1 MTKRIFR
8 SICFVAIA
16 VFLAS
21 LILIMG
27 VLYSYFSGVQQR
39 QLQMQL
45 ELAAQGVTN
54 EETAYFSDLTV
65 RDYRITWI
73 DTDGTV
79 LYDSDALSSDMENHL
94 EREEIKEALA
104 TGYGESK
111 RYSATLMDRSLYA
124 AQRLEDGTVLRLSIA
139 QSSILTLV
147 LGMAQPISIV
157 IVLAVVLSVVLAV
170 RLSKSIVKPL
180 NEIDL
185 NHPLSNEGYDE
196 LAPLL
201 RRIDGQQKQLRG
213 QKTRLEQKQAELD
226 TIIGSMSEGMVLLN
240 ERGKIVSINP
250 AAMRLLGTSWNCV
263 GTDMLTVSRNLD
275 LHDILSRALQGQSE
289 VQTVSLEAGKY
300 QISASPIMSEEK
312 VVGAALCFFDV
323 TEKEKAEQMR
333 REFTSNVSH
342 ELKTPLHSISGY
354 AELLQ
359 NDMVK
364 QEDIV
369 PFAGKIYR
377 EAQRMTSLVEDILS
391 LSHLDEGA
399 EDMEWIE
406 VDLYELAAKAI
417 AGLEAE
423 AKAAEVKMSLHGEY
437 CSLHGVPQ
445 LLHSILYNLCDNAI
459 KYNKNGGEVTVSVER
474 QDADAVLT
482 VSDTGIGI
490 PAQEQARI
498 FERFYRVDKSR
509 SKEVGG
515 TGLGLSIVKHAV
527 LIHHGT
533 IEVDSAVDE
542 GTTITVR
549 LPI

>member
-527 LIHHGT
+527 LIHHG

>member
-8 SICFVAIA
+8 SIGFVAIA

-27 VLYSYFSGVQQR
+27 VLYDYFSGVQQR

-73 DTDGTV
+73 AADGTV

-104 TGYGESK
+104 TGHGESR

-157 IVLAVVLSVVLAV
+157 IVLAVVLSVVLAI
-170 RLSKSIVKPL
+170 RLSKNIVKPL

-185 NHPLSNEGYDE
+185 DHPLSNEGYDE
-196 LAPLL
+196 LAPFL
-201 RRIDGQQKQLRG
+201 RRIDSQQKQLRR

-240 ERGKIVSINP
+240 EHGKIVSINP
-250 AAMRLLGTSWNCV
+250 AAMALLGVEKSPV
-263 GTDMLTVSRNLD
+263 GADMLTVSRNLS
-275 LHDILSRALQGQSE
+275 LNDILRQTLQGQSVVE
-289 VQTVSLEAGKY
+289 TVSLETGQY
-300 QISASPIMSEEK
+300 QISASPIMSEGK
-312 VVGAALCFFDV
+312 VAGAALCFFDV

-359 NDMVK
+359 NNMVK
-364 QEDIV
+364 QGDIV

-437 CSLHGVPQ
+437 CSLHGIPQ

>member
-399 EDMEWIE
+399 EDMEWTE

-437 CSLHGVPQ
+437 CSLHGIPQ
-445 LLHSILYNLCDNAI
+445 LLHSIIYNLCDNAI
-459 KYNKNGGEVTVSVER
+459 KYNKVGGEVKVSVEK
-474 QDADAVLT
+474 QDAGALLT

-490 PAQEQARI
+490 PPQEQERI

-533 IEVDSAVDE
+533 IKVDSE
-542 GTTITVR
+542 IGKGTTITVR
-549 LPI
+549 LPM

>member
-240 ERGKIVSINP
+240 EHGKIVSINP
-250 AAMRLLGTSWNCV
+250 AAMALLGASQNCV

-275 LHDILSRALQGQSE
+275 LHDILSLALQGQSE
-289 VQTVSLEAGKY
+289 VQTVGLETGQY

-359 NDMVK
+359 NNMVK

>member
-8 SICFVAIA
+8 SIGFVAIA

-27 VLYSYFSGVQQR
+27 VLYDYFSGVQQR

-54 EETAYFSDLTV
+54 EETAYFDDLKV

-73 DTDGTV
+73 AADGTV

-104 TGYGESK
+104 TGYGESR

-240 ERGKIVSINP
+240 EHGKIVSINP
-250 AAMRLLGTSWNCV
+250 AAMALLGASQNCV

-275 LHDILSRALQGQSE
+275 LHDILSLALQGQSE
-289 VQTVSLEAGKY
+289 VQTVGLETGQY
-300 QISASPIMSEEK
+300 QISASPIMSEGK
-312 VVGAALCFFDV
+312 VAGVALCFFDV

-359 NDMVK
+359 NNMVK

>member
-8 SICFVAIA
+8 SIGFVAIA

-27 VLYSYFSGVQQR
+27 VLYDYFSGVQQR

-54 EETAYFSDLTV
+54 EETAYFDDLKV

-73 DTDGTV
+73 AADGTV

-104 TGYGESK
+104 TGHGESR

-157 IVLAVVLSVVLAV
+157 IVLAVVLSVVLAI
-170 RLSKSIVKPL
+170 RLSKNIVKPL

-185 NHPLSNEGYDE
+185 DHPLSNEGYDE
-196 LAPLL
+196 LAPFL
-201 RRIDGQQKQLRG
+201 RRIDSQQKQLRR

-240 ERGKIVSINP
+240 EHGKIVSINP
-250 AAMRLLGTSWNCV
+250 AAMALLGVEKSPV
-263 GTDMLTVSRNLD
+263 GADMLTVSRNLS
-275 LHDILSRALQGQSE
+275 LNDILRQTLQGQSVVE
-289 VQTVSLEAGKY
+289 TVSLETGQY
-300 QISASPIMSEEK
+300 QISASPIMSEGK
-312 VVGAALCFFDV
+312 VAGAALCFFDV

-359 NDMVK
+359 NNMVK
-364 QEDIV
+364 QGDIV

-399 EDMEWIE
+399 EDMEWTE

-482 VSDTGIGI
+482 VSDMGIGI

-533 IEVDSAVDE
+533 IEVDSTVDE

>member
-240 ERGKIVSINP
+240 EHGKIVSINP
-250 AAMRLLGTSWNCV
+250 AAMALLGASQNCV

-275 LHDILSRALQGQSE
+275 LHDILSLALQGQSE
-289 VQTVSLEAGKY
+289 VQTVGLETGQY

>member
-8 SICFVAIA
+8 SIGFVAIA

-27 VLYSYFSGVQQR
+27 VLYDYFSGVQQR

-45 ELAAQGVTN
+45 ELAAQGVAN
-54 EETAYFSDLTV
+54 EETAYFDDLKV

-73 DTDGTV
+73 AADGTV

-104 TGYGESK
+104 TGHGESR

-157 IVLAVVLSVVLAV
+157 IVLAVVLSVVLAI
-170 RLSKSIVKPL
+170 RLSKNIVKPL

-185 NHPLSNEGYDE
+185 DHPLSNEGYDE
-196 LAPLL
+196 LAPFL
-201 RRIDGQQKQLRG
+201 RRIDSQQKQLRR

-240 ERGKIVSINP
+240 EHGKIVSINP
-250 AAMRLLGTSWNCV
+250 AAMALLGVEKSPV
-263 GTDMLTVSRNLD
+263 GADMLTVSRNLS
-275 LHDILSRALQGQSE
+275 LNDILRQTLQGQSVVE
-289 VQTVSLEAGKY
+289 TVSLETGQY
-300 QISASPIMSEEK
+300 QISASPIMSEGK
-312 VVGAALCFFDV
+312 VAGAALCFFDV

-359 NDMVK
+359 NNMVK
-364 QEDIV
+364 QGDIV

-437 CSLHGVPQ
+437 CSLHGIPQ